1 MNAYIWNNHCSFPDI
16 IQNLTTTGKMRLIT
30 MEENIFKWLR
40 LNRTEETVSRREG
53 KTVKVKK
60 PYSTTKLAQE
70 LHISQST
77 VDKAENDISLS
88 LSTVEAYHNYFHVP
102 YSTLLGEMDILDT
115 NNLKINEELGLSN
128 NSISSIKELSPIAL
142 AMLDVFI
149 GKGKDTEAF
158 LYSLADITFSIRN
171 CLKRNGN
178 NKNDIEYQDMRK
190 KAANLFME
198 YMHLFS
204 FKDFRQTLQ
213 QIEKQQNEI
222 ENQVNDQ
229 MNAEMIKYLEDFYNS
244 NPIEEYEQDL
254 KNWT

>member
-1 MNAYIWNNHCSFPDI
+1 
-16 IQNLTTTGKMRLIT
+16 

-88 LSTVEAYHNYFHVP
+88 LSTVKAYHNY
-102 YSTLLGEMDILDT
+102 LLGEMDILDT

-158 LYSLADITFSIRN
+158 LYSLANITFSIRN

-190 KAANLFME
+190 KAANLFMD

-204 FKDFRQTLQ
+204 FKDFRKTLQ
-213 QIEKQQNEI
+213 QIEKQQNELEKQL
-222 ENQVNDQ
+222 ENQ
-229 MNAEMIKYLEDFYNS
+229 MNAEMIKYLEDFNNS
-244 NPIEEYEQDL
+244 NAREEYEQDL
-254 KNWT
+254 NNWQ